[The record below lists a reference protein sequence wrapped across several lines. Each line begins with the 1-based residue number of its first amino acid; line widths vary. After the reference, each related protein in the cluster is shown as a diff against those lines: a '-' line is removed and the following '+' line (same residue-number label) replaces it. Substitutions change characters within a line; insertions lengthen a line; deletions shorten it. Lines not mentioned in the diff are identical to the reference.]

1 MSKLQEL
8 IQKLC
13 PNGVEYK
20 KLGDLG
26 TFENVGVDKKTIEG
40 QALIKL
46 LNYVDVYKNRYI
58 DNNIPQMIVS
68 ASNKKF
74 LTVLVRKGIYL

>member
-26 TFENVGVDKKTIEG
+26 AFENIGVDKKTIEG
-40 QALIKL
+40 QTLVKL
-46 LNYVDVYKNRYI
+46 LNYVDVYKKIYI
-58 DNNIPQMIVS
+58 DNNIPQMRQR
-68 ASNKKF
+68 KKVMI
-74 LTVLVRKGIYL
+74 VLVKKGIYL